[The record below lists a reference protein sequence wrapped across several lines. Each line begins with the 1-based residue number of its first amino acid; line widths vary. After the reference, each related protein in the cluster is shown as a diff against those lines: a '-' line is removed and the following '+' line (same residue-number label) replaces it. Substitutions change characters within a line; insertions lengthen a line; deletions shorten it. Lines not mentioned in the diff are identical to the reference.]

1 MALSTRH
8 GRVLAIVFTFFAAAT
23 HAQESRKPPLPLD
36 VDFSVPAQG
45 EADVRLDVTIRIQ
58 FSRNADPASFTDRI
72 RLSYSKEESAERGEA
87 QPPAVSFTTSYASGT
102 YVLEIKPRQPLE
114 RFRQVKLELLSGIV
128 GADGSVLKPWS
139 LRFSTG
145 GS

>member
-1 MALSTRH
+1 MALSPRH
-8 GRVLAIVFTFFAAAT
+8 GRVLAIVLTFFAAAT

-36 VDFSVPAQG
+36 VDFSVPVQG

-72 RLSYSKEESAERGEA
+72 RVSYSKEESAERGEA
-87 QPPAVSFTTSYASGT
+87 QPPAVSFTTSYTSST
-102 YVLEIKPRQPLE
+102 RMLEIKPRRPLE
-114 RFRQVKLELLSGIV
+114 RFRQVKLELLAGIV
-128 GADGSVLKPWS
+128 GSDGSVLKPWT
-139 LRFSTG
+139 LGFSTG